1 MPLPGSFLESPQ
13 PSWPLHAFEE
23 HPCLFLI
30 WLPSPLHTHRAGRR
44 RENCH
49 LLHGSYLCAADV
61 CRKLLDTNGKPRT
74 AGLLQAKCL

>member
-30 WLPSPLHTHRAGRR
+30 WLPSPLHTHIGRAGGGKIVI
-44 RENCH
+44 CFTVPI
-49 LLHGSYLCAADV
+49 SAQQMCAESF
-61 CRKLLDTNGKPRT
+61 
-74 AGLLQAKCL
+74 